1 VIARIGDLALALGE
15 DLESLEVNPLLAD
28 GARIEALDAVVTW
41 REHADEN
48 RLHRLVGVPHPIVGF
63 NRSPGV
69 VAAVT
74 NAGGF
79 GVLGASAYTPAEL
92 DAQLT
97 WIDEQTEGK
106 PYGVDLLV
114 PEKFATGDPGNL
126 VASLRAQIPDGHLAF
141 VAGSA
146 RPYGIPDV
154 AGNPEHDEIAA
165 SLNPDGA
172 PPARRGLPPPDPAHR
187 QRPGPAAARPRRPG
201 QEAGRAVA
209 ALVGQPK
216 HAVRQIEA
224 GVDLLIAQGT
234 EAGGHTG
241 TIATMVLTPEIVDI
255 AGGRPVL
262 AAGGIA
268 SGRQMAAALA
278 LGAAGVWCGSVWLS
292 SEEDVANQA
301 IKAKFLASHQLGH
314 GALADQDRQA
324 RPPAA
329 QRLARGVGAARQP
342 GAAALPLQPMLVN
355 EAWQRIDAAARTG
368 HEGALRLESFFVG
381 QVVGSFEQIR
391 PAGEITRRSS
401 PTASSGSGISPGS
414 SRHEPAARRSPHA
427 REPPSLDPRTPVNH
441 PSLDPRTPVVV
452 GVGQASER
460 LGEPGYLRRSP
471 VDLAADAA
479 ADALA
484 DTGAEPAAVAAA
496 IEVAV
501 GIRQFENSHPRARA
515 PLGRSDNYPRSVAG
529 RIGATPARAVLEVS
543 GGQAPQ
549 HLVNEFAAVIARG
562 GSEVTLIFGSE
573 AISTVEHFA
582 RAQDRPDFTEHAEA
596 AWKTAGTGW
605 PG

>member
-1 VIARIGDLALALGE
+1 MAAVLDNERKSFSNAQEGEIRVRDHEGPQLMRTAFTDLV
-15 DLESLEVNPLLAD
+15 D
-28 GARIEALDAVVTW
+28 
-41 REHADEN
+41 
-48 RLHRLVGVPHPIVGF
+48 VPHPIVGF

-97 WIDEQTEGK
+97 WIDEQTEGR

-141 VAGSA
+141 V
-146 RPYGIPDV
+146 RDLLDRYGIPDV

-172 PPARRGLPPPDPAHR
+172 APLLDVAFRHPIRLIANALGPPP
-187 QRPGPAAARPRRPG
+187 PGLTDRARKQGVP
-201 QEAGRAVA
+201 VA

-216 HAVRQIEA
+216 HAIRQIEA

-255 AGGRPVL
+255 AAGRPVL

-301 IKAKFLASHQLGH
+301 IKAKFLRATSSDTERSRTRTGKPARQLRSAWH
-314 GALADQDRQA
+314 EEWA
-324 RPPAA
+324 RPGSPEP
-329 QRLARGVGAARQP
+329 LP
-342 GAAALPLQPMLVN
+342 LPLQPMLVN

-391 PAGEITRRSS
+391 PAGDITRQIVADCEQQIR
-401 PTASSGSGISPGS
+401 
-414 SRHEPAARRSPHA
+414 
-427 REPPSLDPRTPVNH
+427 N
-441 PSLDPRTPVVV
+441 
-452 GVGQASER
+452 
-460 LGEPGYLRRSP
+460 
-471 VDLAADAA
+471 LAK
-479 ADALA
+479 L
-484 DTGAEPAAVAAA
+484 TGA
-496 IEVAV
+496 
-501 GIRQFENSHPRARA
+501 S
-515 PLGRSDNYPRSVAG
+515 
-529 RIGATPARAVLEVS
+529 
-543 GGQAPQ
+543 
-549 HLVNEFAAVIARG
+549 
-562 GSEVTLIFGSE
+562 
-573 AISTVEHFA
+573 
-582 RAQDRPDFTEHAEA
+582 
-596 AWKTAGTGW
+596 
-605 PG
+605 